1 MYIERRLRQDPT
13 RNKLISVFLRKL
25 EYYEGIVFLTINRV
39 SDFDE
44 AILSR
49 IHLILKYQELGVSVR
64 SQIWGHMLHRACTSQ
79 GEAVIAPEEMKR
91 LAKAELNDR

>member
-1 MYIERRLRQDPT
+1 M
-13 RNKLISVFLRKL
+13 
-25 EYYEGIVFLTINRV
+25 FLTTNRV

-64 SQIWGHMLHRACTSQ
+64 SQIWEHMLHRAHTSQ
-79 GEAVIAPEEMKR
+79 GGAAVAPKEFER
-91 LAKAELNDR
+91 LASTAFKGRQVGLHGSAYQRIFY